1 MTAFIVIAV
10 IVLIFAFFLNV
21 KIRAEIKYLN
31 GELDFKVKYL
41 CFSIFPLKE
50 KKSKSKNKK
59 SKRKEQK
66 EQSENLS
73 DEPKH
78 TSEKQIKEIDKS
90 DISELDEQEAGEGE
104 IEKQKLSEKIDKLK
118 DIIEKVKL
126 IWSFSKKH
134 LRRIFKRIYLENL
147 MIDFVIAD
155 EDAYNAAMNYGKMN
169 AAVYNLLNA
178 VRIMFPVSVKT
189 VDIVCDFEKKESV
202 YDFEVNIIVKPATV
216 FSAGFGI
223 LFGLLKNIKKLIG
236 KSNEQSEPEKAVSM

>member
-10 IVLIFAFFLNV
+10 VVLIFAFFLNV
-21 KIRAEIKYLN
+21 HIRAEIKYLN

-41 CFSIFPLKE
+41 WFTIFPLKE
-50 KKSKSKNKK
+50 KKEKKPKLKNKK
-59 SKRKEQK
+59 SKRKK
-66 EQSENLS
+66 QSENLS
-73 DEPKH
+73 AEPEH
-78 TSEKQIKEIDKS
+78 TSEKMINEFDKS
-90 DISELDEQEAGEGE
+90 DISEPDEQEAGEGK
-104 IEKQKLSEKIDKLK
+104 IEKKKLSEKIDKLK
-118 DIIEKVKL
+118 DIIEKMKL

-155 EDAYNAAMNYGKMN
+155 EDAYNAAINYGKMN
-169 AAVYNLLNA
+169 AAIYNLLNA